1 MSVVIQ
7 QQNLSRC
14 PIRRKKNTINS
25 QLDLEVKTS
34 ILPKARENVGDL
46 VVIGFSLHLIGWESD
61 AIFLDQSQND
71 VKQKESNAEL
81 ISTLSWKLLW

>member
-1 MSVVIQ
+1 M
-7 QQNLSRC
+7 
-14 PIRRKKNTINS
+14 
-25 QLDLEVKTS
+25 KTS

-61 AIFLDQSQND
+61 AIFLDQAKND

-81 ISTLSWKLLW
+81 ISTLNWKLLW

>member
-7 QQNLSRC
+7 QKNLSRY
-14 PIRRKKNTINS
+14 PIRRKKNSINR

-81 ISTLSWKLLW
+81 ISTLNWKLLC

>member
-1 MSVVIQ
+1 M
-7 QQNLSRC
+7 
-14 PIRRKKNTINS
+14 NS
-25 QLDLEVKTS
+25 QLDLKVKTS

-81 ISTLSWKLLW
+81 ISTLNWKLLC

>member
-14 PIRRKKNTINS
+14 PIRGKKNTINS

-61 AIFLDQSQND
+61 AIFLDQSLND

-81 ISTLSWKLLW
+81 ISTLNWKLLW

>member
-1 MSVVIQ
+1 M
-7 QQNLSRC
+7 
-14 PIRRKKNTINS
+14 
-25 QLDLEVKTS
+25 KTS

-46 VVIGFSLHLIGWESD
+46 VVIGFSLHLNGWESD

-81 ISTLSWKLLW
+81 ISTLNWKLLC

>member
-1 MSVVIQ
+1 M
-7 QQNLSRC
+7 
-14 PIRRKKNTINS
+14 
-25 QLDLEVKTS
+25 KTS

-81 ISTLSWKLLW
+81 ILDTQLKIALLNRITLVMF

>member
-1 MSVVIQ
+1 M
-7 QQNLSRC
+7 
-14 PIRRKKNTINS
+14 
-25 QLDLEVKTS
+25 KTS

-61 AIFLDQSQND
+61 AIFLDQSLND

-81 ISTLSWKLLW
+81 ISTLNWKLLW

>member
-1 MSVVIQ
+1 M
-7 QQNLSRC
+7 
-14 PIRRKKNTINS
+14 
-25 QLDLEVKTS
+25 KTS

-81 ISTLSWKLLW
+81 ISTLNWKLLW